1 MNLLPVRCYTC
12 NAVISQLQYERRLRE
27 CIFNET
33 TPSIKNVL
41 DEMGVNR
48 YCCRKVYMGHVYSI
62 TRDELVHY
70 QTLKKIWDENSQDE
84 EFVREYK
91 EAVKND
97 GKAFKLKMRRMEH
110 AHPDFEFSLIKVD
123 GLRKIISKRKDGSE
137 LSKPYPPVHTFK
149 PKSEFDYFVE
159 RSQLE
164 MSHVSDEVISVQKMI
179 KL

>member
-27 CIFNET
+27 CLLCED
-33 TPSIKNVL
+33 TPSIKKIL

-62 TRDELVHY
+62 TRDEVIHFK
-70 QTLKKIWDENSQDE
+70 TLKEIWNENSGDE
-84 EFVREYK
+84 EFVKKYK

-97 GKAFKLKMRRMEH
+97 GKAFKLKMRKMEQ
-110 AHPDFEFSLIKVD
+110 AHPDFEFTLIRVD
-123 GLRKIISKRKDGSE
+123 GLRQIISKRKDGASRDT
-137 LSKPYPPVHTFK
+137 PYPPVLTFK
-149 PKSEFDYFVE
+149 PKSEFDYFFE

-164 MSHVSDEVISVQKMI
+164 VAHVSEEVIVAQEMI